1 LIFQTLDD
9 KKHCV
14 GIYADSQIHHTLPDN
29 LTHTWSYAAFLADMD
44 IEYASLYCEGKTM
57 EQVVPEQLKP
67 EWDKISG
74 KMKAFL
80 KAFTTAKI
88 NLRDVCFYD
97 MVPVSVL
104 LEWCDVKS
112 KICHYIFENYE
123 KPANYD
129 FLVDL
134 TKLATQ
140 IKHQKLNVDLS
151 PLKSTIAS
159 YRSRSFINKIN
170 QSPDYIDYNIF
181 GTITGRL
188 STHSNSFPI
197 MTMDKK
203 YRKIVKPQNDWL
215 VELDYNAA
223 ELRTFLALNGKD
235 QPQED
240 LHGWNTKNLFKEG
253 TRDEAKIRLFSWL
266 YNPKSKDYLLDEEYD
281 RKALLHDCYDDQY
294 VVTPYGRTI
303 RAVPRN
309 ALNYLIQS
317 TTSDLFLRQV
327 IKINEILKDTGSFIS
342 WTLHD
347 SVMIDL
353 RDEEKPLLPQIIDV
367 LGDTKF
373 GKYVV
378 NVSAGSNYGEMKKI
392 K

>member
-1 LIFQTLDD
+1 MIFQALDD
-9 KKHCV
+9 KEHCV
-14 GIYADSQIHHTLPDN
+14 GVYVDGQIHHTLPDN
-29 LTHTWSYAAFLADMD
+29 LTHTWSYAEFLADMD

-57 EQVVPEQLKP
+57 GQVVPEQLKP
-67 EWDKISG
+67 EWDRISG

-97 MVPVSVL
+97 MIPTNAL
-104 LEWCDVKS
+104 LEWCEIRS

-134 TKLATQ
+134 TKLAAQ
-140 IKHQKLNVDLS
+140 IKHQNLNIDLS
-151 PLKSTIAS
+151 PLKSSIDS
-159 YRSRSFINKIN
+159 YRSRSFVKKVNE
-170 QSPDYIDYNIF
+170 SPDYIDYNIF
-181 GTITGRL
+181 GTVTGRL

-203 YRKIVKPQNDWL
+203 YRKIINPHNDWF

-223 ELRTFLALNGKD
+223 ELRTFLALNNKD

-240 LHGWNTKNLFKEG
+240 LHDWNTKNLFKEG
-253 TRDEAKIRLFSWL
+253 TREEAKIRLFSWL
-266 YNPKSKDYLLDEEYD
+266 YNPKAKDYLLDEEYD

-317 TTSDLFLRQV
+317 TTSDVFLRQV
-327 IKINEILKDTGSFIS
+327 IKINEILKKTDSFIS

-347 SVMIDL
+347 SVMIDM
-353 RDEEKPLLPQIIDV
+353 RNQDKALLPQIVDV
-367 LGDTKF
+367 FGDTRF